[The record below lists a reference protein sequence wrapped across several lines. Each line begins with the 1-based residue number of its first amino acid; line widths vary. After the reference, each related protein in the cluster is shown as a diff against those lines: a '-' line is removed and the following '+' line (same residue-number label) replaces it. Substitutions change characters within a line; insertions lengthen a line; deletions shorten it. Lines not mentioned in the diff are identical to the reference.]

1 MNLNFEVFY
10 YGKVWEKAMTMSNWS
25 DFFAAFF
32 KGPGWF
38 PGTERLGDI
47 TFVPERPVSFFYYVQ
62 RMKDSVKTKILISY

>member
-1 MNLNFEVFY
+1 MYLDSQLEYKCESELQVFY

-47 TFVPERPVSFFYYVQ
+47 TFVPERPVRQNCKKFE
-62 RMKDSVKTKILISY
+62 KL